1 MSGAST
7 NLKRGDEMTQNSNF
21 LLSFAIALF
30 SFMVF
35 PQDSVAQGDGTLEEI
50 IVTAQRRAEGLGD
63 VPLSI
68 SATTGETLERFAIT
82 RFDDL
87 QSIIP
92 NLHINE
98 GVASPTITI
107 RGFGSGAAN
116 FGFEQSVGMFVD
128 GVYIGRSRLLVAPLF
143 DIERVEVV
151 RGTQGALFGKNTV
164 AGAVSI
170 TTAKPTDEFEAQ
182 VRTGYEFEYGG
193 SEFES
198 VFSGPFSD
206 SVSGRIAA
214 RVSSA
219 GGYMNNGVSGAEEPE
234 RDSFVLRGS
243 LAFSPTDR
251 LNGALKLEMSE
262 VNVDG
267 SLYQVSVAGPLGA
280 LSPPNEFVLDDRR
293 FPEGIEDE
301 FEDTE
306 TSNVTLSIGWD
317 VGEHTVTSITS
328 YAEVS
333 FAKIVELAATI
344 PTFTTNAISEDFD
357 QVTQEF
363 RVLSPT
369 GGSFEYSFGAIYIE
383 NDMKT
388 HQLFTLRPRILRVPR
403 VAPFDGWTDRNF
415 EQKSKSWSPYFSG
428 TWHATDSF
436 NITAGLRY
444 TDESKSG
451 RAYHTAAP
459 QNPASPPPEVPGNWF
474 PYDIR
479 DERDEEKVTSSLNAQ
494 YHFTG
499 ETMAYASFSQ
509 GHKGGG
515 FVSNESTLGW
525 QIANAAPGENPFQY
539 EDETADSIEVGA
551 KTRFLGGRA
560 SLNTAFFQTDFENL
574 QVSTFNGA
582 GFDTDNA
589 AEVRSEGIEFDLT
602 VLLSDIATLG
612 ISWAHL
618 DSKYS
623 DYPDALRCGPS
634 DSDPDCQPGGDGMK
648 DLTGKTLIRSPDWEG
663 SLFLDLSMPV
673 GDSLIAS
680 ANLLV
685 TYKDKFYHQPD
696 LDELDA
702 QDAATKLNARFALG
716 NSDGVWD
723 VAIVGRNLTNEKV
736 KNWSFDTPFAPGAHS
751 ASIEPLRTIM
761 LEGTYR
767 F

>member
-1 MSGAST
+1 
-7 NLKRGDEMTQNSNF
+7 MTKKSNF

-87 QSIIP
+87 QSMIP

-182 VRTGYEFEYGG
+182 VRTGYELEFGG

-214 RVSSA
+214 RVSNA

-243 LAFSPTDR
+243 LAFSPTES

-317 VGEHTVTSITS
+317 VGE
-328 YAEVS
+328 
-333 FAKIVELAATI
+333 
-344 PTFTTNAISEDFD
+344 
-357 QVTQEF
+357 
-363 RVLSPT
+363 
-369 GGSFEYSFGAIYIE
+369 
-383 NDMKT
+383 
-388 HQLFTLRPRILRVPR
+388 
-403 VAPFDGWTDRNF
+403 
-415 EQKSKSWSPYFSG
+415 
-428 TWHATDSF
+428 
-436 NITAGLRY
+436 
-444 TDESKSG
+444 
-451 RAYHTAAP
+451 
-459 QNPASPPPEVPGNWF
+459 
-474 PYDIR
+474 
-479 DERDEEKVTSSLNAQ
+479 Q
-494 YHFTG
+494 YCHV
-499 ETMAYASFSQ
+499 
-509 GHKGGG
+509 H
-515 FVSNESTLGW
+515 
-525 QIANAAPGENPFQY
+525 
-539 EDETADSIEVGA
+539 
-551 KTRFLGGRA
+551 
-560 SLNTAFFQTDFENL
+560 
-574 QVSTFNGA
+574 
-582 GFDTDNA
+582 
-589 AEVRSEGIEFDLT
+589 
-602 VLLSDIATLG
+602 
-612 ISWAHL
+612 HL
-618 DSKYS
+618 I
-623 DYPDALRCGPS
+623 C
-634 DSDPDCQPGGDGMK
+634 
-648 DLTGKTLIRSPDWEG
+648 
-663 SLFLDLSMPV
+663 
-673 GDSLIAS
+673 
-680 ANLLV
+680 
-685 TYKDKFYHQPD
+685 
-696 LDELDA
+696 
-702 QDAATKLNARFALG
+702 
-716 NSDGVWD
+716 
-723 VAIVGRNLTNEKV
+723 
-736 KNWSFDTPFAPGAHS
+736 
-751 ASIEPLRTIM
+751 
-761 LEGTYR
+761 
-767 F
+767 